1 MNNQIDLNLLRT
13 YVKVLELKSFTKA
26 ALAMKWPKSRVSKSI
41 TRLEQM
47 LNTQLIKRT
56 TRAISITKK
65 GEEFYQKIIPHLKA
79 MEDEM
84 KQLNEDSSKMIG
96 TIRLSAPEDVGH
108 TILGDLISDFNE
120 VYPEIKFDVILANDF
135 IDLNKLNIDLVFR
148 IGKLEDSNLIQKKI
162 GNVELLLVATPEYL
176 KKNGTPLTKKDLEK
190 HKLLT
195 FIKLD
200 AITDFD
206 PLEEIIG
213 KSDLKSRFGCN
224 SFPMIYNQMKKNK
237 GIALIP
243 DFYCREDFLRGDLIR
258 VLPTFSAGRRAVHLI
273 YSPTTSMP
281 KRLRA
286 FIDFASE
293 RLQTLF

>member
-1 MNNQIDLNLLRT
+1 MNNQIDLNLLKV
-13 YVKVLELKSFTKA
+13 YAKVLELGSFTQAAKA
-26 ALAMKWPKSRVSKSI
+26 LKWPKSRVSKSI
-41 TRLEQM
+41 IRLEQM

-56 TRAISITKK
+56 TRSVSITRE
-65 GEEFYQKIIPHLKA
+65 GELFYQKISPHLKA

-84 KQLNEDSSKMIG
+84 MRINEDANKMMG

-108 TILGDLISDFNE
+108 TILGDLISEFNE
-120 VYPEIKFDVILANDF
+120 LYPEIKFDVILANEF
-135 IDLNKLNIDLVFR
+135 VDLNKLKIDLAFR

-162 GNVELLLVATPEYL
+162 GDVELVLAATSDYL
-176 KKNGTPLTKKDLEK
+176 KKYGTPLTKKDLSQ

-195 FIKLD
+195 FIKMD
-200 AITDFD
+200 AVIDFD

-213 KSDLKSRFGCN
+213 KGDLKSRFGCN
-224 SFPMIYNQMKKNK
+224 SFPMIYNQMKKHK

-243 DFYCREDFLRGDLIR
+243 DFYCRDEFLRGDIIR
-258 VLPTFSAGRRAVHLI
+258 VLPTFSAGRRSIHLI
-273 YSPTTSMP
+273 YTPTTSMP
-281 KRLRA
+281 KRIRT